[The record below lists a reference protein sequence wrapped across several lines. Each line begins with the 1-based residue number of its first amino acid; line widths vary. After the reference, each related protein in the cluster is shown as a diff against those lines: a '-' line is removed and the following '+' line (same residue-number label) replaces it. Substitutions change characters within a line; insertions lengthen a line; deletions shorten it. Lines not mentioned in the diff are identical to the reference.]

1 MHAPSSDSIT
11 EIDDAF
17 GKNWEDKEE
26 DTPNT
31 HTVREVYKIGTVTGC
46 SHGVISPRKCSNV
59 VLVTDE
65 SKHSWSY
72 EITAVGEKGLTAA
85 PFSWKGDSG
94 SAVFDQFGRW
104 LGLLYGGQV
113 KLGTDRLLTYVIPAW
128 AIIDDIK
135 SFSKLECRLKS

>member
-104 LGLLYGGQV
+104 L
-113 KLGTDRLLTYVIPAW
+113 
-128 AIIDDIK
+128 
-135 SFSKLECRLKS
+135 